1 MSAIAGFLDLDGR
14 EVVASEVERMA
25 EVLAHRGPD
34 GRATW
39 VDREVGLVHC
49 MLHTTPESLTE
60 CLPRKFGALTITAD
74 ARIDNR
80 EELISKLGGDVRGA
94 DPVSDSELILR
105 AYERWRLDC
114 PSHLLGDFAFAIWD
128 SARRELFCARDH
140 LGVRPLYFFH
150 QAGRRFVFATEIK
163 GIFAYPDIPREIN
176 EAKIADYML
185 ASFEDKTRTFY
196 VGISRLP
203 SGSSLTVNRAG
214 VQVREYWRLEPTN
227 EVRLKSNDE
236 YAEAFRAHF
245 VEAVRCRLRSA
256 FPVGSM
262 LSGGLDSS
270 SISCVAHDLMSSRI
284 NRDLHSFSIVF
295 DQVKK
300 SDEREFINKVL
311 EGRHFTPH
319 LIDGDCV
326 SPLDDLDRVL
336 WHQDEPFYA
345 PNLSLTRS
353 AWQSAKQNGVRV
365 LLDGLLGDNIVSHG
379 IEYMRELANRW
390 RWITLARR
398 LRELIDRSGR
408 DVPLW
413 QPLQRYIWSDG
424 VKPYVPQTALSL
436 VRKMRGD
443 SADSFAAWCGL
454 FSTEYCGRT
463 HLRERFAQAHASS
476 HKMKSSRQSHIESI
490 NSGMVQTALESYDKG
505 CGEFEVETR
514 FPFVDRRLAEFCVAI
529 PGDQKISEGY
539 TRMIVRRGL
548 AGYLPRAIHDRA
560 DKGDLGWSFR
570 NGFENRADQFD
581 ALLES
586 TGPFL
591 SQYFDMARLSRV
603 RERYGR
609 GKLNDEES
617 LQLFLLIVLS
627 AWRSKRAE
635 RGGLHRSQSSVA

>member
-14 EVVASEVERMA
+14 EVVTSEVERMA
-25 EVLAHRGPD
+25 EVLTHRGPD

-60 CLPRKFGALTITAD
+60 CLPRKIGALTITAD

-80 EELISKLGGDVRGA
+80 EELISKLGGDVRAGES
-94 DPVSDSELILR
+94 VSDSELILR
-105 AYERWRLDC
+105 AYERWRQDC

-140 LGVRPLYFFH
+140 FGVRPLYFFH

-163 GIFAYPDIPREIN
+163 GIFACPDIPREIN
-176 EAKIADYML
+176 EAKISDYML
-185 ASFEDKTRTFY
+185 ASFEDKSRTFY

-214 VQVREYWRLEPTN
+214 IQVREYWRLEPTN
-227 EVRLKSNDE
+227 EIRLKSNDE

-284 NRDLHSFSIVF
+284 NRDLHTFSIVF

-300 SDEREFINKVL
+300 SDEREYISKVL
-311 EGRHFTPH
+311 EGRNFTPH
-319 LIDGDCV
+319 LIDGDRV

-345 PNLSLTRS
+345 PNLALTRS
-353 AWQSAKQNGVRV
+353 AWQSARQHGVRV
-365 LLDGLLGDNIVSHG
+365 LLDGLLGDNVVSHG
-379 IEYMRELANRW
+379 IEYLRELANQW
-390 RWITLARR
+390 RWFALASE
-398 LRELIDRSGR
+398 LRALIDRSGR
-408 DVPLW
+408 DIPLRH
-413 QPLQRYIWSDG
+413 PLQRYIWSDG
-424 VKPYVPQTALSL
+424 IRPYVPEAALSL
-436 VRKMRGD
+436 WRSLRRD
-443 SADSFAAWCGL
+443 STDPFAAWRGIL
-454 FSTEYCGRT
+454 STEYCRRIQ
-463 HLRERFAQAHASS
+463 LRERHVQAHA
-476 HKMKSSRQSHIESI
+476 HDRKAKSSQQSHVETLS
-490 NSGMVQTALESYDKG
+490 SGMVQTALEAYDKG
-505 CGEFEVETR
+505 CGEFGLETR
-514 FPFVDRRLAEFCVAI
+514 FPFADRRLAEFCVAI
-529 PGDQKISEGY
+529 PGDQKVSEGY

-548 AGYLPRAIHDRA
+548 AGYLPHAIRDRA

-570 NGFENRADQFD
+570 NGFENRADQLD
-581 ALLES
+581 ALLAS
-586 TGPFL
+586 SGTFL
-591 SQYFDMARLSRV
+591 SRYFDMTRLGRV

-609 GKLNDEES
+609 GKLNDEET
-617 LQLFLLIVLS
+617 LQLFLVLVLS
-627 AWRSKRAE
+627 AWHCECES
-635 RGGLHRSQSSVA
+635 GHGLTSIG